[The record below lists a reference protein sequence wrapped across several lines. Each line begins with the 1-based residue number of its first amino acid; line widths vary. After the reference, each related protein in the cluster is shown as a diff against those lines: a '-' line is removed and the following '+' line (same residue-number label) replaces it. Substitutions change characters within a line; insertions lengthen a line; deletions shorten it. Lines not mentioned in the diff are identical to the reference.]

1 MYYTIYS
8 VYYIYICHVTSH
20 LKQNKLNRGK
30 PRVGSGQDTLTFD
43 FSSKGGPANV
53 EGKWDGTGIV
63 FPDGILMV
71 DAGIGG
77 DE

>member
-1 MYYTIYS
+1 M
-8 VYYIYICHVTSH
+8 TSH
-20 LKQNKLNRGK
+20 LKQNKLNGGK

-63 FPDGILMV
+63 FPDGILTV
-71 DAGIGG
+71 DGGIGG

>member
-1 MYYTIYS
+1 MSCDLPFKT
-8 VYYIYICHVTSH
+8 
-20 LKQNKLNRGK
+20 KLNNLNGGK

-63 FPDGILMV
+63 FPDGILTV
-71 DAGIGG
+71 DGGIGG
-77 DE
+77 DD